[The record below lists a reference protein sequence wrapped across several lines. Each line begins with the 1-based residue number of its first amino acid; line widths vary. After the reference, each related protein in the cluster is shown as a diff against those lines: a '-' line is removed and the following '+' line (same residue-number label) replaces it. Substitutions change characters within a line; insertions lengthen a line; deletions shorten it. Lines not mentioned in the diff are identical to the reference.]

1 MADFKQLLNCTG
13 FEWDNHNA
21 DKIWSKHHVTPSECE
36 QIFFN
41 LPLIVADDE
50 KHSKKEK
57 RYYVLG
63 HTDTGRLLFAV
74 FTVRRNKI
82 RVISARDMSRK
93 ERKEYKSYEKENPK
107 I

>member
-1 MADFKQLLNCTG
+1 MADYQDVLNCTG

-21 DKIWSKHHVTPSECE
+21 DNIWNKHNVTPPECE

-57 RYYVLG
+57 RYYTLG
-63 HTDTGRLLFAV
+63 HTDINRLLFVV
-74 FTVRRNKI
+74 FTIRKDRI
-82 RVISARDMSRK
+82 RVISTRNMSRK
-93 ERKEYKSYEKENPK
+93 ERKVYQSHEKENPE